1 MSLGTRIAQKAT
13 WRSPENRS
21 RALTSNFPSTTS
33 HITSLANIA
42 MLCRARRPPRLL
54 LLAGCRTSAFA
65 CNRRSLVT
73 LAIETSCD
81 DTAVAVLSHTGPST
95 ELLFNERI
103 SSDNRAFQGIAPNI
117 TVHGHQTTLAAM
129 VQRACRH
136 LPASKPDFVSATRG
150 PGIKTNLSVGL
161 TLAKGLAVAWDVPLV
176 GVHHM
181 QAHALTPRLFNALS
195 SSSSSSSSSSPTPD
209 FPFLT
214 LLVSG
219 GHTELVHSR
228 SLLSH
233 SIIARTRDNAIGN
246 VLDQTAR
253 VLLPSSVLDAAKDVM
268 YGRELESFAFPNGA
282 SDYSFFTPASSR
294 GAEMVDAPSGYDWTV
309 PIPLRDSRQLAYSY
323 AGIHSTVHKIA
334 ASRPHMDTEER
345 RALARHTLRAAF
357 QHLVG
362 RACVALDDVQGLADA
377 KTLVVAGGVASN
389 KFLMHVLRTTLDVRG
404 YADMQIVAPP
414 PWLCTDNAP
423 MIAWAGMEMFRAGF
437 TTGLGAVPLSKWPMD
452 PEVGCGL
459 LGVDDWIK
467 GDPIVD

>member
-1 MSLGTRIAQKAT
+1 
-13 WRSPENRS
+13 
-21 RALTSNFPSTTS
+21 
-33 HITSLANIA
+33 
-42 MLCRARRPPRLL
+42 MLCRVRRPPVLRLR
-54 LLAGCRTSAFA
+54 AGCRA
-65 CNRRSLVT
+65 CSSTNSNRRGLVT

-81 DTAVAVLSHTGPST
+81 DTAVAVLSHTRSST

-117 TVHGHQTTLAAM
+117 TVHGHQTMLASM

-195 SSSSSSSSSSPTPD
+195 SSSPSPTPG

-228 SLLSH
+228 NLISH

-253 VLLPSSVLDAAKDVM
+253 VILPSSVLAAAKDVM

-282 SDYSFFTPASSR
+282 SDYSFFTPAASR
-294 GAEMVDAPSGYDWTV
+294 GAEIVDSPSGYDWTV

-334 ASRPHMDTEER
+334 ASRPDMDVEER

-377 KTLVVAGGVASN
+377 NTLVVAGGVASN

-404 YADMQIVAPP
+404 YAGMQIVAPP

-467 GDPIVD
+467 SDPVVD